1 MPSIFPML
9 ILDNPD
15 NPLNSVVLLSTAEAE
30 AEVEAEAEAEA
41 EAEPEAE
48 AEAKAKA
55 KAKAGGPPTAKAK
68 AEAKAG
74 GGFSRPTKQDPSNEP
89 TSLSVFALYITVSVC
104 CSVFTS
110 LRKYTQPLEAS
121 VGAAQETQARVVMA
135 WGQTSRKKAPSAP
148 PEEKQAWLSVPRGS
162 CPSIFRMSHQDTTSL
177 SA

>member
-1 MPSIFPML
+1 ML
-9 ILDNPD
+9 ILVNPV

-48 AEAKAKA
+48 AEAKAK
-55 KAKAGGPPTAKAK
+55 
-68 AEAKAG
+68 AKAG

-135 WGQTSRKKAPSAP
+135 WGQTSRK
-148 PEEKQAWLSVPRGS
+148 QAN
-162 CPSIFRMSHQDTTSL
+162 
-177 SA
+177 